1 MKNFFGAFF
10 GSCLGILVTGFVVT
24 IVVIVSITSSFK
36 DALSK
41 NNDETYV
48 AVENSVLKINLNNL
62 LFFHNKNI
70 FHLI

>member
-10 GSCLGILVTGFVVT
+10 GSCLGILVTGLVVT

-41 NNDETYV
+41 NNDSYV

-62 LFFHNKNI
+62 QMN
-70 FHLI
+70 